1 MLYFGLAMIA
11 AVLMLAGIART
22 LDLIDKRVLTPIV
35 NRLEQKQ
42 WKKIV
47 MRNIKRRQHEM
58 WKRQIIRSWEEFRG
72 I

>member
-1 MLYFGLAMIA
+1 MLYFVLAIIA

-22 LDLIDKRVLTPIV
+22 LDLIDKRVITPIA

-58 WKRQIIRSWEEFRG
+58 WKKQIIRSWEEFRG